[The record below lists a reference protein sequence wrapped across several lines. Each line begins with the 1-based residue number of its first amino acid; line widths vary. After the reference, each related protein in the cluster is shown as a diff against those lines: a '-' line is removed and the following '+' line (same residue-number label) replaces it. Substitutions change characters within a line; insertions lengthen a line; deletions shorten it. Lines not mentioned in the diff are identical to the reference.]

1 MAPRRTST
9 TRRLPPAAVWLLLA
23 TLALPLPVESQGEE
37 EELMLPPG
45 AVPAPS
51 PDSQQLARLRH
62 RGLPFGPGE
71 NLQFAVTYG
80 PIRAG
85 TATLEVRP
93 MRRYKDR
100 LCYHFVSQARS
111 APVFD
116 GVYKVRD
123 RIDAL
128 VDGQDFFT
136 WQYRKMQREGGY
148 NADYEILYAPQE
160 GKARYADGRTF
171 EIPANALDAL
181 SAFYFARLQPLR
193 QDSVFYIPHH
203 SDKRSFYLRVDVVR
217 REEIEVPAGRFDCW
231 VLDPSVKDAGPFK
244 HQGRLTVWVTA
255 DERRLPVLLK
265 SSVGVGSVAVALE
278 KMTMGGTLTAGDRA
292 SGS

>member
-1 MAPRRTST
+1 LATRRTSK
-9 TRRLPPAAVWLLLA
+9 TRGLPPAALLLVLWA
-23 TLALPLPVESQGEE
+23 LCLPLPAGSEGDDEA
-37 EELMLPPG
+37 MLPPG
-45 AVPAPS
+45 AAPAPG
-51 PDSQQLARLRH
+51 PDSAQLARLRS

-93 MRRYKDR
+93 MRQYKDR

-116 GVYKVRD
+116 SIYKVRD

-128 VDGQDFFT
+128 VDGEDFFT
-136 WQYRKMQREGGY
+136 WQYRKVQREGGY
-148 NADYEILYAPQE
+148 NADYEILYVPQE
-160 GKARYADGRTF
+160 SKARYADGRTF
-171 EIPANALDAL
+171 DIPANALDAL
-181 SAFYFARLQPLR
+181 GAFYFTRLQPLR

-203 SDKRSFYLRVDVVR
+203 SDKRSFYLRVDVLR

-231 VLDPSVKDAGPFK
+231 VLDPSVKEAGPFK

-278 KMTMGGTLTAGDRA
+278 RMTMGGTVPAAGSA
-292 SGS
+292 AGS

>member
-1 MAPRRTST
+1 MAPRPSHDI
-9 TRRLPPAAVWLLLA
+9 RRLPPAAA
-23 TLALPLPVESQGEE
+23 ALALVALCLPIPVGSQGEE
-37 EELMLPPG
+37 EMLPPG
-45 AVPAPS
+45 AVPAPR
-51 PDSQQLARLRH
+51 PDSAQLARLRG

-71 NLQFAVTYG
+71 SLQFAVTYG
-80 PIRAG
+80 PVRAG
-85 TATLEVRP
+85 TATLEVRD
-93 MRRYKDR
+93 MRRYNDR

-128 VDGQDFFT
+128 VDGEDFFT
-136 WQYRKMQREGGY
+136 WQYRKVQREGGY
-148 NADYEILYAPQE
+148 NADYEILYAPEE
-160 GKARYADGRTF
+160 GKARYADGRIF
-171 EIPANALDAL
+171 DIPENALDAL

-193 QDSVFYIPHH
+193 QDSLFYIPHH

-217 REEIEVPAGRFDCW
+217 REEVEVPAGRFDCW
-231 VLDPSVKDAGPFK
+231 VLDPSVKDSGPFK

-255 DERRLPVLLK
+255 DDRRLPVLLK

-278 KMTMGGTLTAGDRA
+278 KMTLGGAVPAAAAT
-292 SGS
+292 GS